1 MSNIEDW
8 LDSLSVAM
16 PLSLIDPASA
26 SSDALVDSLRK
37 AMKSSKVP
45 LGGNIEALLYL
56 RIGQMEPSHSN
67 VQDAQ
72 RSIGA
77 YIHGVLHRM
86 EGDYWN
92 AKYWFDR
99 VRDPRLLDRIRDL
112 IREFSHAQG
121 SVLEDWGGP
130 LRLTDACKN
139 RGSVSQDELAQLA
152 FLEWQALWRI
162 VNESAQ

>member
-1 MSNIEDW
+1 MSAIQAW
-8 LDSLSVAM
+8 LDSLNLAM
-16 PLSLIDPASA
+16 PVSLIDPNAKSN
-26 SSDALVDSLRK
+26 DALVDSLQE
-37 AMKSSKVP
+37 AMELSNTPV
-45 LGGNIEALLYL
+45 GGNIEALLYM
-56 RIGQMEPSHSN
+56 RIGQMEPSHIN

-112 IREFSHAQG
+112 IREFSQAQG

-130 LRLTDACKN
+130 LRLIEACKD
-139 RGSVSQDELAQLA
+139 RRSVSREEVVQLA
-152 FLEWQALWRI
+152 HWEWQALWRI
-162 VNESAQ
+162 VNESAE

>member
-1 MSNIEDW
+1 MSAIEDW
-8 LDSLSVAM
+8 LDSLSLAM
-16 PLSLIDPASA
+16 PLSLIDPNATPN
-26 SSDALVDSLRK
+26 DALIDSLQA
-37 AMKSSKVP
+37 AMELSNTPS
-45 LGGNIEALLYL
+45 GGNKEALLYL
-56 RIGQMEPSHSN
+56 RIGQMEPAHSN

-99 VRDPRLLDRIRDL
+99 VRDPLLLDRIRDL
-112 IREFSHAQG
+112 IREISLTQG

-130 LRLTDACKN
+130 LRLIEACKN
-139 RGSVSQDELAQLA
+139 RRSVSQEEVVQLA
-152 FLEWQALWRI
+152 FWEWQALWRI
-162 VNESAQ
+162 VNESGE